1 MSNGNARKIATV
13 FGSAHPREDDEEYRF
28 AYEVGKNLALNDFTV
43 CNGGCTKTQ
52 NPRA

>member
-1 MSNGNARKIATV
+1 MEIAREVVTF
-13 FGSAHPREDDEEYRF
+13 FGSSRPREGDEEYRLG
-28 AYEVGKNLALNDFTV
+28 YEVGKNLALNDFTV